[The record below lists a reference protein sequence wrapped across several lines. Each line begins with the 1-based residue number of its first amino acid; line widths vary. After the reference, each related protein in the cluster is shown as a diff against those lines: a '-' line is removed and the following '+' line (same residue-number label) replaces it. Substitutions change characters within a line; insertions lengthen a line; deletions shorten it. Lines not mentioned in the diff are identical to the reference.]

1 MSTLAATLTPETM
14 PTLETMLPLVAQ
26 PFSNPLNGAIVFAVS
41 LLIGAAAIHVAA
53 KYAVYRDEPGSLSY
67 EHALLTAL
75 LGAVVWA
82 LLEWVPL
89 VGALL
94 ALIGWVAVIKWRYP
108 GGWTKAA
115 VTGAA
120 AWAAAVVALAA
131 LELLGI
137 RAVSALGIP
146 GA

>member
-1 MSTLAATLTPETM
+1 MTFLPLAA
-14 PTLETMLPLVAQ
+14 
-26 PFSNPLNGAIVFAVS
+26 PFANPFDGIVVFAVS

-53 KYAVYRDEPGSLSY
+53 KHAVYRDQPGSMNF

-82 LLEWVPL
+82 LLEWIPL
-89 VGALL
+89 IGALL
-94 ALIGWVAVIKWRYP
+94 ALVGWVAVIKWRYP
-108 GGWTKAA
+108 GGWVKAA

-120 AWAAAVVALAA
+120 AWAAAVVTLAA
-131 LELLGI
+131 LELVGFSG
-137 RAVSALGIP
+137 VSALGIP

>member
-1 MSTLAATLTPETM
+1 MSLIPLAPA
-14 PTLETMLPLVAQ
+14 
-26 PFSNPLNGAIVFAVS
+26 PFANPLGGVIVFAVS
-41 LLIGAAAIHVAA
+41 LLVGAAAIHVAA
-53 KYAVYRDEPGSLSY
+53 TYVVYRDEPGSLSF

-75 LGAVVWA
+75 LGALVWA

-94 ALIGWVAVIKWRYP
+94 ALSGWIAVVKWRYP

-120 AWAAAVVALAA
+120 AWAAAVIVLAA
-131 LELLGI
+131 LELVGI
-137 RAVSALGIP
+137 GGVSAFGVP